1 VDYEASDGSA
11 VSGQDYTAVSGTLTF
26 ASKVVSRSFTV
37 PIINDSGVDVG
48 ETILL
53 GLKNVMG
60 GAALGAPSAARLEIL
75 DDDAGG
81 IFVLGAASYS
91 VGEAGPSVTVNVK
104 RTKGAASGVS
114 VQLATSD
121 GSASA
126 GADYTGVSTT
136 LNFAAGQT
144 SQTVTI
150 PILEDA
156 LFEGNETF
164 NVTLSSPTGG
174 AKLGKTT
181 TAVVT
186 IVENEPSLQFSTA
199 SYTVSESK
207 TSLMVTVTR
216 SGSTAGTVGV
226 SYASADGT
234 ATAGQDYTAVSGTLS
249 FGPNVKTR
257 TFTVPLL
264 ADSFVDPAGN
274 ETILLRLSSPTG
286 GAGLGEPST
295 ATVTITENDVAG
307 ALYFSKAAYSVSE
320 TKASVTITVK
330 RKGGSASG
338 ASVDYATSDGT
349 AQKDVDYLEATG
361 TLVFAAGQSSATFS
375 VPILNNLASEPDE
388 TVNLT
393 LSNPGGGGTLGSPST
408 AVLTILADNPL
419 LQFSAAT
426 YSVGEQGKQAT
437 ITVVR
442 SGSTAAPVSV
452 DYETGDG
459 TASAPGD
466 YAVSSGTLS
475 FAAKVSKLTFT
486 VPIVDDPLVEGDET
500 VNLALSNPVGAAL
513 GARSTSVLTILTD
526 NPALQFS
533 ASTYTVAESKGK
545 LVITV
550 TRSAPTTGAVT
561 VSYATSNGT
570 ALAGSDYSAA
580 AGTLTFNSGVTKQ
593 TFTILISNDTLVE
606 PSETVNLTLS
616 SPGGG
621 AILGARSSAVMTITS
636 EDKGGTLQLSAGT
649 YSASEA
655 GPTAL
660 ITVTR
665 TGGTAS
671 EVTLDFDASP
681 GTAVPGTNFL
691 PVSGTLVFASGEL
704 SKTFAVLILDDQV
717 AGGNVTV
724 NLTIGNAGGGG
735 TLGARTSGV
744 LWIVDAQ

>member
-1 VDYEASDGSA
+1 
-11 VSGQDYTAVSGTLTF
+11 
-26 ASKVVSRSFTV
+26 V
-37 PIINDSGVDVG
+37 PILNDTGVDAG

-53 GLKNVMG
+53 GLKNVVG
-60 GAALGAPSAARLEIL
+60 GAALGAPDAATLAIV
-75 DDDAGG
+75 DNDAGG
-81 IFVLGAASYS
+81 VLVLGAASYS

-104 RTKGAASGVS
+104 RTNGTASGVS

-164 NVTLSSPTGG
+164 QVSLSNPAGG
-174 AKLGKTT
+174 ATLGKTT

-186 IVENEPSLQFSTA
+186 IVENEPSLQFSA
-199 SYTVSESK
+199 VGYSVSESK
-207 TSLMVTVTR
+207 TSLIVTVTR
-216 SGSTAGTVGV
+216 SGSATGTVGV

-257 TFTVPLL
+257 TFTLPLL
-264 ADSFVDPAGN
+264 TDSFVDPAGN
-274 ETILLRLSSPTG
+274 ETILLSLTNPTG
-286 GAGLGEPST
+286 GAGVGEPST

-307 ALYFSKAAYSVSE
+307 QLYFSAAAYSASE

-330 RKGGSASG
+330 RAGGAASG
-338 ASVDYATSDGT
+338 VSVDYATSDGT
-349 AQKDVDYLEATG
+349 ALAGVDYTAASG
-361 TLVFAAGQSSATFS
+361 TLTFAAGQTSATFS
-375 VPILNNLASEPDE
+375 VPLFNNPAPEPDE

-393 LSNPGGGGTLGSPST
+393 LANPGGGGALGTPAA
-408 AVLTILADNPL
+408 AVLTILADSPL

-426 YSVGEQGKQAT
+426 YSVGEKGKQAT
-437 ITVVR
+437 ITVLR

-452 DYETGDG
+452 DYATGDG

-466 YAVSSGTLS
+466 YTASSGTLS

-500 VNLALSNPVGAAL
+500 VNLSLANPVGASL
-513 GARSTSVLTILTD
+513 GARSTAVLTILTD

-533 ASTYTVAESKGK
+533 ASTYTVAESKLK
-545 LVITV
+545 LVVTV

-570 ALAGSDYSAA
+570 ALAGSDYTAA
-580 AGTLTFNSGVTKQ
+580 AGTLTFNSGVAKR
-593 TFTILISNDTLVE
+593 TFTVTINNDTLVE
-606 PSETVNLTLS
+606 ASETVNLTLS

-621 AILGARSSAVMTITS
+621 AILGARSSAVITLTS
-636 EDKGGTLQLSAGT
+636 EDKGGTLQLSAAT

-655 GPTAL
+655 GPTAN

-671 EVTLDFDASP
+671 EVTFDFDASP
-681 GTAVPGTNFL
+681 GTAVPGVNFV
-691 PVSGTLVFASGEL
+691 PVSGTLSFASGEL
-704 SKTFAVLILDDQV
+704 SKTFAVVILDDQV
-717 AGGNVTV
+717 ASGNTSV
-724 NLTIGNAGGGG
+724 NLTIGNVGGGG
-735 TLGARTSGV
+735 TLGARTTGV
-744 LWIVDAQ
+744 LWIVDGQ

>member
-1 VDYEASDGSA
+1 
-11 VSGQDYTAVSGTLTF
+11 
-26 ASKVVSRSFTV
+26 
-37 PIINDSGVDVG
+37 
-48 ETILL
+48 
-53 GLKNVMG
+53 
-60 GAALGAPSAARLEIL
+60 
-75 DDDAGG
+75 
-81 IFVLGAASYS
+81 
-91 VGEAGPSVTVNVK
+91 
-104 RTKGAASGVS
+104 
-114 VQLATSD
+114 
-121 GSASA
+121 
-126 GADYTGVSTT
+126 
-136 LNFAAGQT
+136 
-144 SQTVTI
+144 
-150 PILEDA
+150 
-156 LFEGNETF
+156 
-164 NVTLSSPTGG
+164 
-174 AKLGKTT
+174 
-181 TAVVT
+181 
-186 IVENEPSLQFSTA
+186 
-199 SYTVSESK
+199 
-207 TSLMVTVTR
+207 
-216 SGSTAGTVGV
+216 
-226 SYASADGT
+226 
-234 ATAGQDYTAVSGTLS
+234 
-249 FGPNVKTR
+249 
-257 TFTVPLL
+257 
-264 ADSFVDPAGN
+264 
-274 ETILLRLSSPTG
+274 
-286 GAGLGEPST
+286 
-295 ATVTITENDVAG
+295 
-307 ALYFSKAAYSVSE
+307 
-320 TKASVTITVK
+320 
-330 RKGGSASG
+330 
-338 ASVDYATSDGT
+338 VDYATSDGT
-349 AQKDVDYLEATG
+349 AQAGVDYTTASG
-361 TLVFAAGQSSATFS
+361 TLTFTAGQMSATFS
-375 VPILNNLASEPDE
+375 VQLFNNPAAEPDE

-393 LSNPGGGGTLGSPST
+393 LSSPGGGGVLGTPSA

-426 YSVGEQGKQAT
+426 YSVGEQGKQAM

-466 YAVSSGTLS
+466 YAASSGTLS

-513 GARSTSVLTILTD
+513 GARSTAVLTILTD

-533 ASTYTVAESKGK
+533 ASAYTVAESKGK
-545 LVITV
+545 LTITV

-570 ALAGSDYSAA
+570 ALAGSDYSTA

-593 TFTILISNDTLVE
+593 TFTVSISNDTLVE

-621 AILGARSSAVMTITS
+621 AILGARSTAVMTITS

-681 GTAVPGTNFL
+681 GTAVPGTNFV

-717 AGGNVTV
+717 AGANTTV

-735 TLGARTSGV
+735 TLGAPTSGV
-744 LWIVDAQ
+744 LWIVDLQ